1 MLIKRLIFV
10 AIVVFGFTGK
20 VSAQQKWTLQ
30 ECITYALDNNL
41 SIQKQMTLIE
51 SGKIQVE
58 NSRNE
63 RLPDVNARLGLN
75 QNFGR
80 SLGNDNVYRDINSFQ
95 TDMSV
100 GFSMPLFQGFK
111 IKYQTQK
118 QQASLKT
125 FESDL
130 MKAKDDLMV
139 AIASAFLDV
148 LYNKEL
154 VTIAKEQLS
163 ATLEEQQK
171 LSTRYQ
177 LQDISKDVYLE
188 NLAQSAREE
197 SQLNDAM
204 LNVQNALLVLAQLLD
219 VEDVYSFDVQIP
231 ELPEIQAAV
240 SVESLSA
247 LFENVVETR
256 PEIESAR
263 QRLETEKLYL
273 KEIRSNYYPS
283 VNLYGSVYDSYYY
296 IQNLQSPMQNTTFSQ
311 QLKGNMR
318 EVIGLSVNIPIFNKF
333 KINNGVKLQQ
343 LQISTAQFDI
353 EIEKKN
359 LRERIDKVYTSALSS
374 YSRFNST
381 KKALEATRESYRF
394 AQEKYKVG
402 AISPYEISAAKS
414 LLLRAESEN
423 MQAKYQFIFA
433 AKVLDFYRGVPIELK

>member
-1 MLIKRLIFV
+1 ML
-10 AIVVFGFTGK
+10 
-20 VSAQQKWTLQ
+20 S
-30 ECITYALDNNL
+30 
-41 SIQKQMTLIE
+41 IE

-58 NSRNE
+58 NTRND
-63 RLPDVNARLGLN
+63 RLPDLNARIGLN

-111 IKYQTQK
+111 IRYQTQK

-171 LSTRYQ
+171 LETRYR
-177 LQDISKDVYLE
+177 LQDISRDTYLE

-204 LNVQNALLVLAQLLD
+204 LNVQNALLILAHLLD
-219 VEDVYSFDVQIP
+219 VEDVYSFDVVIP
-231 ELPEIQAAV
+231 EIPEIQAAV
-240 SVESLSA
+240 SVASLSA
-247 LFENVVETR
+247 LFENVVESR

-263 QRLETEKLYL
+263 QRFETEKLYL

-283 VNLYGSVYDSYYY
+283 VSLYGSVYDSYYY
-296 IQNLQSPMQNTTFSQ
+296 IQNLQSPLQNNSFSQ
-311 QLKGNMR
+311 QFKGNMR

-343 LQISTAQFDI
+343 LQVSSAEYDI
-353 EIEKKN
+353 ELEKKN

-381 KKALEATRESYRF
+381 KKALEATHESFRF

-402 AISPYEISAAKS
+402 AISPYEFSAAKS

-433 AKVLDFYRGVPIELK
+433 AKVLDFYRGLPIELK